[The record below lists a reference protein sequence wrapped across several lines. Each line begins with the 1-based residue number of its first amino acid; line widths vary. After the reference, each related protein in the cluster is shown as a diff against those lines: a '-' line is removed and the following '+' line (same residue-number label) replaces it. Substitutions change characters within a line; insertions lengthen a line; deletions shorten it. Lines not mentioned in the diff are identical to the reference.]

1 MRMTLCVCGALVC
14 TVESQ
19 YLDSLCGE
27 LYLKICDIIKWLIAQ
42 PYMVP
47 IPRDKI
53 RENVG

>member
-1 MRMTLCVCGALVC
+1 MRMTPCVCGALVC

-42 PYMVP
+42 PYTVP
-47 IPRDKI
+47 IPRNKI